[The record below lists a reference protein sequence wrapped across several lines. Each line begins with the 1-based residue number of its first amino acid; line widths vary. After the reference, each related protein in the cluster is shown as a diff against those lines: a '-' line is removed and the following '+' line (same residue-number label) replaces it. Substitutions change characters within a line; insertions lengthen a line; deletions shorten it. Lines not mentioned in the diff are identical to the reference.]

1 LKRMSRVLVAVAID
15 DQDRHVFAHALAL
28 ARRDNAK
35 LLVLHAAS
43 PEVAYN
49 RGAAERT
56 DFLRKLRARAE
67 ESGVDVRVT
76 VQQGPVAEIILL
88 HARARQPDLIVL
100 GTGRKES
107 RRGLSGW
114 IAERVLRDAPC
125 PTLVVPHASEAPALV
140 ESILCTVDFS
150 PASHAAVREAARRW
164 GADKLPVTLLH
175 VVDDGGSA
183 DHVHSGRATH
193 EFHRGLGADALTHL
207 QSLIPPLE
215 YRAAVARVAVGRPV
229 KEILRAARNMKAPLI
244 VIGAAPRTRIGRL
257 FGKTGQLL
265 RDARSPILAVPIP
278 TVAREATDNFWEEA
292 A

>member
-1 LKRMSRVLVAVAID
+1 MPPS
-15 DQDRHVFAHALAL
+15 
-28 ARRDNAK
+28 
-35 LLVLHAAS
+35 
-43 PEVAYN
+43 
-49 RGAAERT
+49 
-56 DFLRKLRARAE
+56 
-67 ESGVDVRVT
+67 VRVE
-76 VQQGPVAEIILL
+76 P
-88 HARARQPDLIVL
+88 
-100 GTGRKES
+100 
-107 RRGLSGW
+107 
-114 IAERVLRDAPC
+114 LR
-125 PTLVVPHASEAPALV
+125 T
-140 ESILCTVDFS
+140 
-150 PASHAAVREAARRW
+150 
-164 GADKLPVTLLH
+164 DKLPVTLLH

-183 DHVHSGRATH
+183 DHVHSGRVATH
-193 EFHRGLGADALTHL
+193 EFHRGLGADALTDL